1 MKIKTPFGYTD
12 EFQVDMILKQ
22 GTVNGPTLCCC
33 SVGKFSD
40 HCANNNIIL
49 SKNEIEVPPIAFVDD
64 INGLADNTSKIVVLN
79 AHAEVYQKRKRLNF
93 NVEKCKILPMN
104 TRTHSKEL
112 HSLKLNNQNISVES
126 EVTYLAEQFNSLGN
140 NDALIKSRVKT
151 GRSSFAEVLGTC
163 ELFMSYESK
172 LLLSSLLLLYHSIVM
187 NRIIVNCQTLTRL
200 RKKDYHDLIVCVQ
213 AGIKRMIKSPTSTPN
228 CAIYLELGLTPIEYE
243 IKRRKL
249 GFLHKILNSDKQGTV

>member
-22 GTVNGPTLCCC
+22 GTVNGPILCCC

-40 HCANNNIIL
+40 HCADNNIIV

-151 GRSSFAEVLGTC
+151 GRSSFAEILGRC

-187 NRIIVNCQTLTRL
+187 NRIIVNCQT
-200 RKKDYHDLIVCVQ
+200 
-213 AGIKRMIKSPTSTPN
+213 
-228 CAIYLELGLTPIEYE
+228 
-243 IKRRKL
+243 
-249 GFLHKILNSDKQGTV
+249 